1 MGKINHEFPILWFSI
16 FISHSIPLESDPLQL
31 GLWAVLWVE
40 IKVKSLP
47 FMKTEA
53 FSGNI
58 GKVSNLKVFIR
69 ELFSVYAGA
78 N

>member
-1 MGKINHEFPILWFSI
+1 
-16 FISHSIPLESDPLQL
+16 
-31 GLWAVLWVE
+31 
-40 IKVKSLP
+40 
-47 FMKTEA
+47 MKTEA

-78 N
+78 NWEATTSSQSSYQHMVLQHSCKFFLWGLPT